1 MNLQT
6 FFNEKA
12 LDERMYEVT
21 APGGTVNF
29 IYTSAVVER
38 ILSTTGHERQQ
49 ISSILLQLDVRNGD
63 VHHFL
68 AHLAQ
73 GLATDF

>member
-1 MNLQT
+1 MNLQA

-12 LDERMYEVT
+12 LEERIYEVT
-21 APGGTVNF
+21 APGGTANL
-29 IYTSAVVER
+29 IPTSVVVER
-38 ILSTTGHERQQ
+38 ILSTTGQERQQ
-49 ISSILLQLDVRNGD
+49 ISGILLQLDVRNGD
-63 VHHFL
+63 IHHFL

>member
-1 MNLQT
+1 MNLKT

-73 GLATDF
+73 GMATDF

>member
-12 LDERMYEVT
+12 LDERLYEVT
-21 APGGTVNF
+21 TAGGTHNV
-29 IYTSAVVER
+29 IPTSVVIER
-38 ILSTTGHERQQ
+38 ILSTTGTERQQ
-49 ISSILLQLDVRNGD
+49 ISNILLQLDVRNGD

-73 GLATDF
+73 ALATDF

>member
-12 LDERMYEVT
+12 LDERTYEVV
-21 APGGTVNF
+21 APGGTPNL
-29 IYTSAVVER
+29 IPTSVVIER

-49 ISSILLQLDVRNGD
+49 ISDILMQLDVRNGD

>member
-12 LDERMYEVT
+12 LDERIYEVA
-21 APGGTVNF
+21 APGGTANL
-29 IYTSAVVER
+29 IPTSVVIER
-38 ILSTTGHERQQ
+38 ILSTTGQERQQ
-49 ISSILLQLDVRNGD
+49 ISNILLQLDVRNGD
-63 VHHFL
+63 IHHFL

-73 GLATDF
+73 ALAADI